1 MVPVNK
7 ISTEFKSIDKGDRV
21 YFIGDQINDFSK
33 DYIINMTRNKVV
45 AEKYQDFFA
54 DKKVAKTLT
63 KVFKMDEFKITPL
76 LAILL
81 TDTLKNKGKE
91 IDESVT
97 SMYLDIISDM
107 FAKRAKK
114 LSKKTDIDR
123 TTIINLLME
132 YPVPGED
139 SNKCNYTLINRLI
152 KKMYLLDGIEEKL
165 TPDNIHIL
173 FNAIMGRDIYRLVF
187 NILLERKQN
196 AEQLNEKQIEIW
208 NKLTT
213 FALETLNDLGKKSE
227 VAEAIQELYIQKR
240 KKDLKR
246 NNDFERRLHL
256 YELSEERYP
265 KIVKACTMLI
275 EKDENNKKFL

>member
-7 ISTEFKSIDKGDRV
+7 ISTEFKSIDKGERM
-21 YFIGDQINDFSK
+21 YFIGDQINDFAK
-33 DYIINMTRNKVV
+33 DYINNMTRNKVV

-54 DKKVAKTLT
+54 DKKVAKALN
-63 KVFKMDEFKITPL
+63 KAAKSGEFKISPL
-76 LAILL
+76 VVILL
-81 TDTLKNKGKE
+81 TDTLKAKGKE
-91 IDESVT
+91 VDENVT
-97 SMYLDIISDM
+97 SMYLDIISEM
-107 FAKRAKK
+107 FSKRAKK
-114 LSKKTDIDR
+114 LSKKTEIDR

-132 YPVPGED
+132 YPVPGEEA
-139 SNKCNYTLINRLI
+139 NKCNYTLINRLI
-152 KKMYLLDGIEEKL
+152 KKMYLLEGIEEKL

-173 FNAIMGRDIYRLVF
+173 LNAIMGKDIYRLVF

-196 AEQLNEKQIEIW
+196 VEQLNEKQIEIW

-213 FALETLNDLGKKSE
+213 FALETLNDLGKKTD

-240 KKDLKR
+240 RKDAKH

-256 YELSEERYP
+256 FELSEDRYP
-265 KIVKACTMLI
+265 KIVKACALLI

>member
-21 YFIGDQINDFSK
+21 YFIGDQINDFTK
-33 DYIINMTRNKVV
+33 DYITNMTRNKVI

-54 DKKVAKTLT
+54 NKKVAKTLT
-63 KVFKMDEFKITPL
+63 KVINMGEYKISPL
-76 LAILL
+76 LAVLL
-81 TDTLKNKGKE
+81 TDTLKNKGQE
-91 IDESVT
+91 IDEDVVSI
-97 SMYLDIISDM
+97 YLEIISDM
-107 FAKRAKK
+107 FSKRAKK
-114 LSKKTDIDR
+114 ISKKTDIDR

-132 YPVPGED
+132 YPIPGD
-139 SNKCNYTLINRLI
+139 DASKCNYTLINRLI

-173 FNAIMGRDIYRLVF
+173 FNSIMGKDIYRLVF

-227 VAEAIQELYIQKR
+227 IAEAISELYIHKR
-240 KKDLKR
+240 KKDAKR

-256 YELSEERYP
+256 FELSEDRYP
-265 KIVKACTMLI
+265 KIVKACNLLI

>member
-7 ISTEFKSIDKGDRV
+7 ISTEFKSISKGDRV
-21 YFIGDQINDFSK
+21 YFIGDQINDFAK
-33 DYIINMTRNKVV
+33 DYINNMTRNKVI

-54 DKKVAKTLT
+54 DKKVAKALT
-63 KVFKMDEFKITPL
+63 KVFKMDEYKVSPL
-76 LAILL
+76 IAVLL
-81 TDTLKNKGKE
+81 TDTLKNKGRDM
-91 IDESVT
+91 DENIS
-97 SMYLDIISDM
+97 SMYLNIISDM

-139 SNKCNYTLINRLI
+139 SSKCNYTLINRLI

-173 FNAIMGRDIYRLVF
+173 LNAIMGKDIYRLVF

-213 FALETLNDLGKKSE
+213 FTLETLNDLGKKSE
-227 VAEAIQELYIQKR
+227 VAEAIQELYIGKR
-240 KKDLKR
+240 KKDMKH
-246 NNDFERRLHL
+246 NNDSERRLRL
-256 YELSEERYP
+256 CELSEERYP
-265 KIVKACTMLI
+265 KIVKACTLLI
-275 EKDENNKKFL
+275 EKDENNKIFL

>member
-21 YFIGDQINDFSK
+21 YFIGDQINDFAK
-33 DYIINMTRNKVV
+33 DYIHNMTRNKVV

-54 DKKVAKTLT
+54 DKKVAKALT
-63 KVFKMDEFKITPL
+63 KVTKMDEFKLSPL
-76 LAILL
+76 VAVLL
-81 TDTLKNKGKE
+81 TDTLKVKGKE

-97 SMYLDIISDM
+97 SMYLEIISDM
-107 FAKRAKK
+107 FNKRAKK

-139 SNKCNYTLINRLI
+139 ANKCNYTLINRLI
-152 KKMYLLDGIEEKL
+152 RKIYLLDGIEEKL

-173 FNAIMGRDIYRLVF
+173 LNAVMGKDIYRLVF
-187 NILLERKQN
+187 NILLEKKQN

-240 KKDLKR
+240 KKDMKH

-256 YELSEERYP
+256 WELSEERYP
-265 KIVKACTMLI
+265 KIVKACQLLI

>member
-21 YFIGDQINDFSK
+21 YFIGDQINDFVK
-33 DYIINMTRNKVV
+33 DYINNMTRNKVV
-45 AEKYQDFFA
+45 VEKYQAFFS
-54 DKKVAKTLT
+54 DKKVAKTLG
-63 KVFKMDEFKITPL
+63 KVVNMNEFKITPL
-76 LAILL
+76 VVVLLA
-81 TDTLKNKGKE
+81 DTLKNKGNE
-91 IDESVT
+91 MDEKAT
-97 SMYLDIISDM
+97 SMYLDIVSNI

-132 YPVPGED
+132 YPVPAEENG
-139 SNKCNYTLINRLI
+139 KCNYTMINRLI
-152 KKMYLLDGIEEKL
+152 KKIYLLDGIEEKL

-173 FNAIMGRDIYRLVF
+173 LNDIMGKDIYRLVF

-213 FALETLNDLGKKSE
+213 FALETLNDLGKKRV
-227 VAEAIQELYIQKR
+227 VAEAIEELYINKR
-240 KKDLKR
+240 RKDMKH
-246 NNDFERRLHL
+246 NNDYERRLHL
-256 YELSEERYP
+256 CELSEERYP
-265 KIVKACTMLI
+265 RIFKACQLLI